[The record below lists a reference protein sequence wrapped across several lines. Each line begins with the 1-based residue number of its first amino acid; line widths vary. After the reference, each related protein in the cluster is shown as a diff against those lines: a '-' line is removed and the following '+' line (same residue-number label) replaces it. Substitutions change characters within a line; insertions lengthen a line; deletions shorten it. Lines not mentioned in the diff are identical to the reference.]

1 MNLDYP
7 WHLYLMAL
15 VYIGAGIMHFVRPK
29 IYRRIL
35 PSYLPG
41 HKFLVT
47 FSGLAEIILGVALCF
62 VATKNFAIY
71 FVIAMLIFFLPVH
84 FHMLLDKKA
93 SMGLA
98 KWILIWRIPLQF
110 GLMFWAYWYLKY

>member
-1 MNLDYP
+1 MNYP

-29 IYRRIL
+29 MYMRIL

-47 FSGLAEIILGVALCF
+47 ISGILEIVLGIALCF
-62 VATKNFAIY
+62 AVTKNLAIY
-71 FVIAMLIFFLPVH
+71 CIIAMLTFFLPVH
-84 FHMLLDKKA
+84 FHMLFDERA
-93 SMGLA
+93 SMGLS
-98 KWILIWRIPLQF
+98 KWMLVSRIPLQF
-110 GLMFWAYWYLKY
+110 GLMLWAFWYLRY